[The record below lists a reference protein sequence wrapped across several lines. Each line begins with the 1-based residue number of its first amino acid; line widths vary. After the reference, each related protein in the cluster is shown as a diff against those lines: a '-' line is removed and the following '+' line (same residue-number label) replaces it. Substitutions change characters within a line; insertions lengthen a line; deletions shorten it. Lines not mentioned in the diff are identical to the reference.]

1 METGMRF
8 FNYQLQ
14 EIVFDET
21 KGYPFRDWFTD
32 NVQFIYIIHP
42 DKAISLLDDE
52 GLDEF
57 ANDVRYYY
65 ERKDPLFYYDF
76 SENTFKLFQDDIN
89 WYSIL
94 ANDLRQKQKVLLT
107 LINQGSNKE

>member
-8 FNYQLQ
+8 FNDRLQ

-21 KGYPFRDWFTD
+21 KGYPFRNWFTD
-32 NVQFIYIIHP
+32 NAYFIYITNP

-52 GLDEF
+52 GIGEF

-65 ERKDPLFYYDF
+65 ERKNLLFYYDF

-89 WYSIL
+89 WYQKL
-94 ANDLRQKQKVLLT
+94 AKYLKQKQKVLLT
-107 LINQGSNKE
+107 LINR